1 MGRVYITLYEQS
13 QDKQYLQAALKSV
26 EEAIEIK
33 KSLLNEDHPSLGVSY
48 HVYSTT
54 LQKAGKIRRA
64 IKYELKALDIR
75 LKDPDKMEYLASSY
89 LNLGDLYWE
98 KGGLRMKNTQQ
109 YYGEALKIYL
119 KIGTGFESEI
129 ERCKERLE
137 RRRHL

>member
-1 MGRVYITLYEQS
+1 MNIYEM
-13 QDKQYLQAALKSV
+13 
-26 EEAIEIK
+26 
-33 KSLLNEDHPSLGVSY
+33 H
-48 HVYSTT
+48 
-54 LQKAGKIRRA
+54 AGSWK
-64 IKYELKALDIR
+64 
-75 LKDPDKMEYLASSY
+75 LKDEI
-89 LNLGDLYWE
+89 NLGDLYWE